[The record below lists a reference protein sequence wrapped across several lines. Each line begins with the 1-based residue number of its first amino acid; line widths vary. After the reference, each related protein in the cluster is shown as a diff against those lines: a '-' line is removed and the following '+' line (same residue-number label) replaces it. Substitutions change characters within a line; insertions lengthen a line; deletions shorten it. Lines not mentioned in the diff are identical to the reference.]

1 MVWIHNTN
9 RLDDHKKEIIEY
21 EKKNEQYRIVIDFFT
36 HNTNLDFK
44 MRVVNMIDEL
54 NVNHRVG
61 VIRIGFHIDNVINE
75 EIIRI
80 MIKRY

>member
-1 MVWIHNTN
+1 MKVINMV
-9 RLDDHKKEIIEY
+9 
-21 EKKNEQYRIVIDFFT
+21 
-36 HNTNLDFK
+36 
-44 MRVVNMIDEL
+44 DEL

-61 VIRIGFHIDNVINE
+61 IIEIGFHSNNVINE